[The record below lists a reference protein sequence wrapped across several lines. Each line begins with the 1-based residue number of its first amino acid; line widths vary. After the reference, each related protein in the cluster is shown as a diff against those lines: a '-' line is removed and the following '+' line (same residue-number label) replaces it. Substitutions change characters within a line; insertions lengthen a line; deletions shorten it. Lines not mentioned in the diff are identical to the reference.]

1 MKMKTNRKVKKLFSY
16 VLTAAMVIT
25 AVTPAFVGKVKAV
38 AAGLT
43 LTEQSGWLESA
54 YVEWQPVKNAEGY
67 VAYVKEAS
75 ASDDA
80 YEKLDDT
87 LIRQYADYWRADALG
102 LKEGSYV
109 MKVTAV
115 LKDGKTVSES
125 TSSLEVEKY
134 DRSGFA
140 FSENSKFQTGSGAY
154 NDDGTLKKDAQVI
167 YVTPETAKTCTAV
180 VNGKEVTGFQ
190 SILDAKQSAGT
201 KDTSPLDFRIVGCV
215 TADDVDHFSS
225 SAEGIQLKGKS
236 AYTEMNI
243 TIEGV
248 GEDAAVHGFGFLVR
262 NSGNVE
268 FRNFAVMAFMDD
280 GVSLDTKN
288 CNIWVHNMDIFYGS
302 TGGDSDQAKGDG
314 SVDIKGASTNVTV
327 SYVHFWDSGKCSLC
341 GMSDSAEF
349 LVTYHHNWFD
359 HSDSRHARVR
369 TMSVH
374 MYNNYYDGNAKYG
387 AGSTMGSSLFI
398 QNNYFRNCKNPML
411 SSNQG
416 TDALGEGTFSG
427 ENGGIIKASGNVI
440 VGAQKIIYANA
451 VSETGDSANATSF
464 DAYLA
469 KSADEKVPS
478 SYKTVAGGTSYDNFD
493 TTKDL
498 GVKSGSLNNA
508 EDVPLVVT
516 SAKGAGSLGGGVIPW
531 TFSDKDDSVYAID
544 KELKATVTNYKNT
557 DLVSVG
563 GTNAK
568 IVSPDPTTEETKA
581 TESTTKATQATTKET
596 QTTTKATQATTK
608 STESATKATEKETT
622 GSDATTSYDKTSL
635 SYSGA
640 YTDISKK
647 KDADFKNAKYVSS
660 SNEILN
666 AISSAK
672 AGDVIIVKEGTYKFS
687 DTIVINNAMN
697 GKSGSYIIVKAESG
711 KEVKFDFSAQKLD
724 GANRGVVVDGDY
736 WYFQGINFYGAG
748 DNGVLLAGNN
758 NIFEKCVFEANRD
771 SGLQI
776 SRYDTTAATKDLWPS
791 NNLIINC
798 TSHDNCD
805 FPDQGGT
812 GENADGFAAKLT
824 CGEGNVFDGCISYSN
839 SDDGWDLFAKSATG
853 PIGVITIRN
862 CVAFNNGTLSNGVH
876 YANGDMNG
884 FKLGGSGVG
893 TPHNVMNCLS
903 FDNGATGFTDNNN
916 PTGLTIVNVTAWGN
930 GKYAKKG
937 NFLCYR
943 TSSAA
948 IFKGLVS
955 AGAIDSDKFTGKM
968 ADSIYYNSG
977 KYYNLSGSLFTSL
990 VSGDKKG
997 TVVTDP
1003 AKTAGMF
1010 KNTVNAID
1018 MSKNIDKQL
1027 RNADGTINMN
1037 SLYETTGSY
1046 ASMGARFNVANQ
1058 MISVSSKN
1066 SSSEVTK
1073 PEETTKAQETTK
1085 ATEGTTKETQAPTKA
1100 TEATT
1105 KETQTPT
1112 KATQAPTKAT
1122 EASSVSTKGEK
1133 LILNANDVSTG
1144 KIKSSTVVDG
1154 LKIVATSK
1162 KTVTVDKSNKDY
1174 KNISFTKRIKLG
1186 GAGSE
1191 SARAIAFKT
1200 AGESKVK
1207 IYATSSDTDTSRL
1220 IKIIDKNGNDVTS
1233 TAKIPG
1239 SSLKS
1244 VSFRLDEAGEYYIV
1258 SESGGVNI
1266 YYVEVSNG
1274 IAY

>member
-1 MKMKTNRKVKKLFSY
+1 MKNRLKKFLS
-16 VLTAAMVIT
+16 VALVAVMTLASVVIT
-25 AVTPAFVGKVKAV
+25 DI
-38 AAGLT
+38 
-43 LTEQSGWLESA
+43 
-54 YVEWQPVKNAEGY
+54 QPVHAASGAITEAKGWFET
-67 VAYVKEAS
+67 AYVKWTPVSGATGYNVYVKSAS
-75 ASDDA
+75 ATDA
-80 YEKLDDT
+80 AYVQLDDE
-87 LIRQYADYWRADALG
+87 LIRKYPSYMRADALG
-102 LKEGSYV
+102 LRAGDYV
-109 MKVTAV
+109 MKVVPVVNGKEDTAETIV
-115 LKDGKTVSES
+115 SNTMTVSA
-125 TSSLEVEKY
+125 Y
-134 DRSGFA
+134 DRSGFT
-140 FSENSKFQTGSGAY
+140 FSSNSPAKNGVGAY
-154 NDDGTLKKDAQVI
+154 NNDGTLKSGASVL
-167 YVTPETAKTCTAV
+167 YVTEANKNTVKMKIGNTEYTGVSAITQAIKTKNNCQPVAIRII
-180 VNGKEVTGFQ
+180 GQVTLSGL
-190 SILDAKQSAGT
+190 SCSDM
-201 KDTSPLDFRIVGCV
+201 R
-215 TADDVDHFSS
+215 
-225 SAEGIQLKGKS
+225 S
-236 AYTEMNI
+236 AYAIGVKGAANVTF
-243 TIEGV
+243 EGV
-248 GEDAAVHGFGFLVR
+248 GDDATLYTAGVAAFQSSSIEVR
-262 NSGNVE
+262 NLGLMNWGGGK
-268 FRNFAVMAFMDD
+268 D
-280 GVSLDTKN
+280 GDGITLKQSVGV
-288 CNIWVHNMDIFYGS
+288 WVHNNDIFYGDAGS
-302 TGGDSDQAKGDG
+302 DGDQAKGDG
-314 SVDIKGASTNVTV
+314 SMDLKDNSQYVTI
-327 SYVHFWDSGKCSLC
+327 SYNHFWDSGKMSLC
-341 GMSDSAEF
+341 GMKSESGENWI
-349 LVTYHHNWFD
+349 TYHHNWFD

-427 ENGGIIKASGNVI
+427 ENGGIIKAYGNVI

-451 VSETGDSANATSF
+451 VSETGDSANAASF

-478 SYKTVAGGTSYDNFD
+478 SYKTVAGATSYDNFD

-508 EDVPLVVT
+508 EDVPSVVT
-516 SAKGAGSLGGGVIPW
+516 SAKGAGSLGGGVISW

-884 FKLGGSGVG
+884 FKLGVSGVG

>member
-1 MKMKTNRKVKKLFSY
+1 MRRLFH
-16 VLTAAMVIT
+16 
-25 AVTPAFVGKVKAV
+25 
-38 AAGLT
+38 
-43 LTEQSGWLESA
+43 Q
-54 YVEWQPVKNAEGY
+54 
-67 VAYVKEAS
+67 
-75 ASDDA
+75 
-80 YEKLDDT
+80 
-87 LIRQYADYWRADALG
+87 
-102 LKEGSYV
+102 
-109 MKVTAV
+109 
-115 LKDGKTVSES
+115 
-125 TSSLEVEKY
+125 
-134 DRSGFA
+134 
-140 FSENSKFQTGSGAY
+140 
-154 NDDGTLKKDAQVI
+154 
-167 YVTPETAKTCTAV
+167 
-180 VNGKEVTGFQ
+180 
-190 SILDAKQSAGT
+190 
-201 KDTSPLDFRIVGCV
+201 
-215 TADDVDHFSS
+215 
-225 SAEGIQLKGKS
+225 IQ
-236 AYTEMNI
+236 
-243 TIEGV
+243 
-248 GEDAAVHGFGFLVR
+248 
-262 NSGNVE
+262 
-268 FRNFAVMAFMDD
+268 
-280 GVSLDTKN
+280 
-288 CNIWVHNMDIFYGS
+288 
-302 TGGDSDQAKGDG
+302 Q
-314 SVDIKGASTNVTV
+314 
-327 SYVHFWDSGKCSLC
+327 
-341 GMSDSAEF
+341 
-349 LVTYHHNWFD
+349 
-359 HSDSRHARVR
+359 
-369 TMSVH
+369 
-374 MYNNYYDGNAKYG
+374 
-387 AGSTMGSSLFI
+387 
-398 QNNYFRNCKNPML
+398 Q
-411 SSNQG
+411 
-416 TDALGEGTFSG
+416 
-427 ENGGIIKASGNVI
+427 
-440 VGAQKIIYANA
+440 
-451 VSETGDSANATSF
+451 
-464 DAYLA
+464 
-469 KSADEKVPS
+469 
-478 SYKTVAGGTSYDNFD
+478 
-493 TTKDL
+493 
-498 GVKSGSLNNA
+498 
-508 EDVPLVVT
+508 
-516 SAKGAGSLGGGVIPW
+516 
-531 TFSDKDDSVYAID
+531 
-544 KELKATVTNYKNT
+544 
-557 DLVSVG
+557 
-563 GTNAK
+563 
-568 IVSPDPTTEETKA
+568 
-581 TESTTKATQATTKET
+581 TKET

-798 TSHDNCD
+798 TSHNNCD
-805 FPDQGGT
+805 FPEQGGT

-1027 RNADGTINMN
+1027 RNSDGTVNMN
-1037 SLYETTGSY
+1037 GLYETIGSY

-1085 ATEGTTKETQAPTKA
+1085 ATE
-1100 TEATT
+1100 ATT
-1105 KETQTPT
+1105 KETQ
-1112 KATQAPTKAT
+1112 
-1122 EASSVSTKGEK
+1122 ASSVSTKGEK

-1154 LKIVATSK
+1154 LRIVATSK
-1162 KTVTVDKSNKDY
+1162 KTVTVDKSDKDY